1 MNWSQNYNCWKCFCH
16 SSIALQRG
24 RWRKG
29 RRGGKLEVAGRRT
42 RKEERRLLR
51 PVTLLPPPEGCKP
64 AKRSGTSAST
74 TPGSSP
80 TILPTIWPLLS
91 RTVKRLSYKKN
102 KGSSGSS
109 RNQSDVRWQIST
121 HSCSSHSTHTKF
133 QANILLTSKYFSTSH
148 SWHFF
153 RANQLSLHKS
163 SQDSDLSSKFPAQE
177 TRATLAA
184 IRAPR
189 RATAAWK
196 KLRSGKWAHLFFS
209 PKIQRNSINPHS
221 FPWMKSL
228 LQFAFSG
235 TKVSKWTFIEVYSK
249 LVGYFQKV
257 QTPINSNFWMYSL
270 RWWCCLSIWS
280 YLLLEFLADEFS
292 ELELLLKWSIFSC
305 GDFLVIILIG
315 CSWTRSRA

>member
-80 TILPTIWPLLS
+80 TILP
-91 RTVKRLSYKKN
+91 
-102 KGSSGSS
+102 
-109 RNQSDVRWQIST
+109 Q
-121 HSCSSHSTHTKF
+121 
-133 QANILLTSKYFSTSH
+133 
-148 SWHFF
+148 
-153 RANQLSLHKS
+153 
-163 SQDSDLSSKFPAQE
+163 SDLSFPGQWRGWVIRRTRAAQAAPEIRVTSGDRSAPTAVPLTQLTPSFKQIFCWPQNISPHHTLGISSEQISSRSTNLLKIQIWVQFPAQE

-221 FPWMKSL
+221 FP
-228 LQFAFSG
+228 
-235 TKVSKWTFIEVYSK
+235 
-249 LVGYFQKV
+249 
-257 QTPINSNFWMYSL
+257 
-270 RWWCCLSIWS
+270 CLSS
-280 YLLLEFLADEFS
+280 SLHYLEQKLAN
-292 ELELLLKWSIFSC
+292 ELLLKFVLNWWDTSKKKFK
-305 GDFLVIILIG
+305 LQ
-315 CSWTRSRA
+315 